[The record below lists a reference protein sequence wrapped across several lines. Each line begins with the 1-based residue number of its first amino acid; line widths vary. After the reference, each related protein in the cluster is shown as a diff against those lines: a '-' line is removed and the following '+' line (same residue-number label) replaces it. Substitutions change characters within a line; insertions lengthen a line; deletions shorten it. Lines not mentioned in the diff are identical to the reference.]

1 MKNQKLRIYL
11 HINNYMYPL
20 CWNIFEHHL
29 LDIFHP
35 RVARLVPLSSR
46 LIVQLQNHELF
57 TFFKSIVFVI
67 KYYDADSL

>member
-46 LIVQLQNHELF
+46 IPYSPAAKSWIVH
-57 TFFKSIVFVI
+57 FFQKHCVCH
-67 KYYDADSL
+67 